1 MVRGMNV
8 ESLLKDR
15 DDDGNKSI
23 YGGAAQSSI
32 NQGMIGSN
40 TSLVGT
46 EKPGDVAIRINKI
59 NIAINPD

>member
-1 MVRGMNV
+1 MIRGMNV

-23 YGGAAQSSI
+23 FGGGAQSSI
-32 NQGMIGSN
+32 NRNIGSN

-59 NIAINPD
+59 NIAINPE